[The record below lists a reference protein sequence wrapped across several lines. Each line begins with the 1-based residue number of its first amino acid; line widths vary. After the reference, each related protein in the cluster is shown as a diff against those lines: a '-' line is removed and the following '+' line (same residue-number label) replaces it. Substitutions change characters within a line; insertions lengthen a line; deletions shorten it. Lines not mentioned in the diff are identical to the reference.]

1 MDQENAHGEGGGTPP
16 PGAAEARGGA
26 EARSANPAPGADQAP
41 GATQSAPLGALTT
54 ARLEL
59 VHGAGDI
66 KLRVDPDMP
75 ELYRVRHEGPL
86 PEISLSEGTVK
97 MRLLPDWSD
106 LSRLFRR
113 GAAKTTVTLNG
124 SISWQLDLRGGA
136 SLLDV
141 ELGEIERLV
150 LEVQGGASR
159 IEVTLPQPW
168 GVCPVKFAG
177 GATSFGLHRPA
188 GAAARLRVAG
198 GFSKLAFDDRLVATV
213 GGAFRIE
220 SSGFESAADYFDIDI
235 SGGATRLT
243 VDILDTPA
251 PV

>member
-16 PGAAEARGGA
+16 PGADEARGADETPGA
-26 EARSANPAPGADQAP
+26 GQASGADQTP

-54 ARLEL
+54 ARFEL

-66 KLRVDPDMP
+66 KLRIDPDMP
-75 ELYRVRHEGPL
+75 ALYRVRHEGPL

-124 SISWQLDLRGGA
+124 SISWELDLRGGA
-136 SLLDV
+136 SLLDAD
-141 ELGEIERLV
+141 LGEIELLV

-243 VDILDTPA
+243 VDILGTPA